1 MSTSVTKEESEEAE
15 DKKEQWTKE
24 RLLKHLQTY
33 PLLAELAACLI
44 DDHDFDADHVAALL
58 TEEWDGA
65 YPESFI
71 GEDLLSDIGYFLYNM
86 TDFCVEKAKALTKFD
101 EHAGGLIMVS
111 VDPSY
116 QDSSTVLV
124 YHQET
129 QTLLARESDK
139 TWHFTPTFLEEY
151 IEEMTKRIG
160 KGIRLIRSRD
170 AGSILL
176 RTRKQLEKIT
186 KGLEHAAK
194 QVSTEENKKM
204 YEGITADLTALQSKI
219 HQFQNP

>member
-1 MSTSVTKEESEEAE
+1 M
-15 DKKEQWTKE
+15 
-24 RLLKHLQTY
+24 
-33 PLLAELAACLI
+33 AELAACLI
-44 DDHDFDADHVAALL
+44 DDHDYEADHVAALL
-58 TEEWDGA
+58 TDEWDGA
-65 YPESFI
+65 YPASFI

-101 EHAGGLIMVS
+101 EHAGGFIMVS

-124 YHQET
+124 YHEET
-129 QTLLARESDK
+129 KTLLAKESDK
-139 TWHFTPTFLEEY
+139 TWHFTPTRFEAY
-151 IEEMTKRIG
+151 IEEMTKRIE

-170 AGSILL
+170 AGSILSK
-176 RTRKQLEKIT
+176 TRKQLEKIT
-186 KGLEHAAK
+186 KGLEHAGK
-194 QVSTEENKKM
+194 QASTEENKKM